1 MPIHKIKIAIA
12 DDHQIC
18 RDGLISM
25 LDPAYYEIVGQ
36 AENGNGILEVAKNS
50 NPDIIFMDIQ
60 MPTMDGIEVAK
71 LIKDRF
77 PSIHIIALTMHG
89 QESYITDMIDAGAS
103 GYLSKN
109 ALRAEIIEAIQTVIQ
124 HKQYYCKTTSKII
137 AKIIQKNN
145 NNSRTR
151 MSYDLNETEI
161 KIIKLICDEYNSESI
176 GKLLFLS
183 KRTIDGARLRIQ
195 TKLNVNTTAG
205 IVKFAIENGIYRK
218 SKEKNT

>member
-25 LDPAYYEIVGQ
+25 LDPAYYEIVGE
-36 AENGNGILEVAKNS
+36 AENGINIIEVAKNS

-60 MPTMDGIEVAK
+60 IPTLDGIEVTK
-71 LIKDRF
+71 IIKDRF

-109 ALRAEIIEAIQTVIQ
+109 ALRAEIIEAIQTVGQ

-137 AKIIQKNN
+137 AQIIQKKNK
-145 NNSRTR
+145 NSHTR
-151 MSYDLNETEI
+151 MTYDLNETEI
-161 KIIKLICDEYNSESI
+161 KIIKLLCDEYNSESI
-176 GKLLFLS
+176 GRLLFLS

-195 TKLNVNTTAG
+195 VKLKVNTTAG
-205 IVKFAIENGIYRK
+205 IVKFAIENGIYRR

>member
-36 AENGNGILEVAKNS
+36 AENGNVILEVAKNS

-71 LIKDRF
+71 VIKDRF

-205 IVKFAIENGIYRK
+205 IVKFAIENGIYRR

>member
-36 AENGNGILEVAKNS
+36 AENGNSILEVVKKS

-60 MPTMDGIEVAK
+60 MPTMDGIEATK
-71 LIKDRF
+71 IIKNSY
-77 PSIHIIALTMHG
+77 PTIHVIALTMHG
-89 QESYITDMIDAGAS
+89 QESYIMEMIDVGAS

-109 ALRAEIIEAIQTVIQ
+109 ALKAEFIEAIQTVIQ
-124 HKQYYCKTTSKII
+124 HKQYYCKTTSKSI
-137 AKIIQKNN
+137 AQIIQKKNK
-145 NNSRTR
+145 NSRIRLTH
-151 MSYDLNETEI
+151 DLSETDI
-161 KIIKLICDEYNSESI
+161 KIIKLLCDEYSSESI
-176 GKLLFLS
+176 GKFLFLS

-195 TKLNVNTTAG
+195 TKLNVSTTAG
-205 IVKFAIENGIYRK
+205 IVKFAIENGIYRR
-218 SKEKNT
+218 SKEENT

>member
-71 LIKDRF
+71 VIKDRF

-205 IVKFAIENGIYRK
+205 IVKFAIENGIYRR